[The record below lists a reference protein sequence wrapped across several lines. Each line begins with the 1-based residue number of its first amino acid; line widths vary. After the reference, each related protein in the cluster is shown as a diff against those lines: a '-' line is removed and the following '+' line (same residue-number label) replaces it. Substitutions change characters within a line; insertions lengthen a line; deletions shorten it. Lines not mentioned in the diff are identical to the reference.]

1 VRPCADLTVEGSRLR
16 LAPHRS
22 GYCAGTRL
30 ALSRALYSGVAAIVA
45 SLVLECVPASA
56 TIVPAKVIPAAGT
69 PASTFVVSFVSPGRT
84 GVIGSKRLLD
94 RLTAVSAAPGKGCL
108 SQVESSVPVARRG
121 QRVHVR
127 LDPFA
132 LGGRWCTGR
141 YTGKIVELQTLVCP
155 PGTMC
160 PTYVRLLGTV
170 ARFTLVVHPTP
181 AGSDTTPPTFTGL
194 ERASACT
201 PGPQR
206 AGETTP
212 YTLAWQAATDDRTA
226 SATIVYDVYFADVA
240 GAENFSKP
248 TWTTPPGVT
257 TFRTPGLPS
266 HGTAYFVVRAR
277 DAAGNE
283 DSNTREQRGL
293 DPCL

>member
-1 VRPCADLTVEGSRLR
+1 MLKSAAVVIAATLLVCVS
-16 LAPHRS
+16 
-22 GYCAGTRL
+22 AGATL
-30 ALSRALYSGVAAIVA
+30 
-45 SLVLECVPASA
+45 VPA
-56 TIVPAKVIPAAGT
+56 TVMPTTGT
-69 PASTFVVSFVSPGRT
+69 PASSFVVSFTSPDRT

-94 RLTAVSAAPGKGCL
+94 KLTAVSVTPKKGCL
-108 SQVESSVPVARRG
+108 AQVESSVPVARRG
-121 QRVHVR
+121 QRINVR

-141 YTGKIVELQTLVCP
+141 YMGKIVELQTLVCP

-170 ARFTLVVHPTP
+170 ARFSLTVLLPSTG
-181 AGSDTTPPTFTGL
+181 ADRTPPTFAGL
-194 ERASACT
+194 DRAFACT

-206 AGETTP
+206 PGQTTP
-212 YTLAWQAATDDRTA
+212 YTLTWHPAADGRTP
-226 SATIVYDVYFADVA
+226 SSEIVYDVYTADA
-240 GAENFSKP
+240 ARGEDFSKP
-248 TWTTPPGVT
+248 SWTTPPGTT

-283 DSNTREQRGL
+283 DSNTREQQGL
-293 DPCL
+293 DPCA

>member
-1 VRPCADLTVEGSRLR
+1 MRQT
-16 LAPHRS
+16 
-22 GYCAGTRL
+22 
-30 ALSRALYSGVAAIVA
+30 LSRVLGFGVVA
-45 SLVLECVPASA
+45 TFLLTCAPASA
-56 TIVPAKVIPAAGT
+56 TLVPARVTPSAGT
-69 PASTFVVSFVSPGRT
+69 PASTFVVSFVSPVRT
-84 GVIGSKRLLD
+84 GVIGSKRFLH
-94 RLTAVSAAPGKGCL
+94 RLSAVSATPTKGCL
-108 SQVESSVPVARRG
+108 PQVESSVPIARKG
-121 QRVHVR
+121 QRVRVK

-160 PTYVRLLGTV
+160 PTYVRMLGTV
-170 ARFTLVVHPTP
+170 ARFTLVVHATP
-181 AGSDTTPPTFTGL
+181 AGSDVTAPTFGGL
-194 ERASACT
+194 ERAAACT

-212 YTLAWQAATDDRTA
+212 YTLSWQAASDDHTT
-226 SATIVYDVYFADVA
+226 SAALVYDVYYATSA
-240 GAENFSKP
+240 GTEDFTKP
-248 TWTTPPGVT
+248 TWTTDLGAT
-257 TFRTPGLPS
+257 SFRTPGLPS

-283 DSNTREQRGL
+283 DGNTREQRGL

>member
-1 VRPCADLTVEGSRLR
+1 M
-16 LAPHRS
+16 
-22 GYCAGTRL
+22 GTRPT
-30 ALSRALYSGVAAIVA
+30 LSRALGSGVVATFLLTCAPAA
-45 SLVLECVPASA
+45 A
-56 TIVPAKVIPAAGT
+56 TLVPAKVIPTAGT
-69 PASTFVVSFVSPGRT
+69 PASTFVVSFVSPVRT
-84 GVIGSKRLLD
+84 GVIGSKRFLD
-94 RLTAVSAAPGKGCL
+94 RLSAVSSTPAKGCL
-108 SQVESSVPVARRG
+108 PQINSSVPVARKG
-121 QRVHVR
+121 QRVRVR

-132 LGGRWCTGR
+132 LGGRWCAGR
-141 YTGKIVELQTLVCP
+141 YSGKIVELQTLVCP

-160 PTYVRLLGTV
+160 PTYVRMLGTV

-181 AGSDTTPPTFTGL
+181 AGSDVTAPTFAGL
-194 ERASACT
+194 ERAAACT

-212 YTLAWQAATDDRTA
+212 YTLSWQTATDDRTA
-226 SATIVYDVYFADVA
+226 GAAIVYDVYLATSAGGEDFA
-240 GAENFSKP
+240 KP
-248 TWTTPPGVT
+248 TWTTDPGAT

-283 DSNTREQRGL
+283 DGNTREQRGL

>member
-1 VRPCADLTVEGSRLR
+1 M
-16 LAPHRS
+16 
-22 GYCAGTRL
+22 GTRPT
-30 ALSRALYSGVAAIVA
+30 LSRTLGSGVGATFLLMCA
-45 SLVLECVPASA
+45 PASA
-56 TIVPAKVIPAAGT
+56 TLVPAKVLPAAGI
-69 PASTFVVSFVSPGRT
+69 PASTFVVSFTSPGRT
-84 GVIGSKRLLD
+84 GVIGSKRFLD
-94 RLTAVSAAPGKGCL
+94 RLSAVSSTPTKGCL
-108 SQVESSVPVARRG
+108 SQVESAVPVARRG

-132 LGGRWCTGR
+132 LGGHWCTGR

-160 PTYVRLLGTV
+160 PTYVRPLGTV

-181 AGSDTTPPTFTGL
+181 AGSDTTAPTFTGL

-226 SATIVYDVYFADVA
+226 SAAILYDVYFAASA
-240 GAENFSKP
+240 GAENFTKP
-248 TWTTPPGVT
+248 TWTTLPGVT